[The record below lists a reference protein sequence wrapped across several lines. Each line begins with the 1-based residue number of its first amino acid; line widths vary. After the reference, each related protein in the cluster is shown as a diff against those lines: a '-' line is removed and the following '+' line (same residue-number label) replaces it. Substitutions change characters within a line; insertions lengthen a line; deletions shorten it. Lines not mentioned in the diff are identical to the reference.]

1 MLPLLPKYQRAT
13 VYKVCVPILSLR
25 CHTLPRGADGL
36 RRERRALVDDEG
48 EIPPPTL
55 LSPVSQLPELCSP
68 LTLSGAANDVEL
80 ISRKGLAPAA
90 PFVKNSFLVRGGPPH
105 YRDEEEEELF
115 YIISHRLCMHKTF
128 ANEPITTADVHYK
141 LRGITSSSLMNGRSS
156 KSILY
161 NMQQQRHFGINRFPS
176 GLKADL
182 NTNRHYTS

>member
-13 VYKVCVPILSLR
+13 VYKVCAPILSLR

-36 RRERRALVDDEG
+36 RRERRALVDARERSH
-48 EIPPPTL
+48 PPTL

-105 YRDEEEEELF
+105 YRDEEEELF
-115 YIISHRLCMHKTF
+115 YIISHRLDFACIKRLRMNPSQLPTF
-128 ANEPITTADVHYK
+128 ITNCE
-141 LRGITSSSLMNGRSS
+141 G
-156 KSILY
+156 
-161 NMQQQRHFGINRFPS
+161 
-176 GLKADL
+176 
-182 NTNRHYTS
+182 